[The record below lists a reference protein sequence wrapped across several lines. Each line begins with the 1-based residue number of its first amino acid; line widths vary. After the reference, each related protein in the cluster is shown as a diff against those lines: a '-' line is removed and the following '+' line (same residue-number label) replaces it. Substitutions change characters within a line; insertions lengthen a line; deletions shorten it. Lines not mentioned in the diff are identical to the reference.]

1 MERYQICTNSF
12 GKLETVYNDI
22 ESRFEMHDA
31 RFYGSKNEYKFAFF
45 ADPAQFEQIKKH
57 ITNNYKD
64 VVIDKCQ
71 KL

>member
-1 MERYQICTNSF
+1 MERYQIHTNSF

-31 RFYGSKNEYKFAFF
+31 RFYGSKNGYKFAFF
-45 ADPAQFEQIKKH
+45 ADPNQFEQIKKH
-57 ITNNYKD
+57 ITNNYRD
-64 VVIDKCQ
+64 VVIDKCK